1 MNQYTESCF
10 TDGTKLYQDPP
21 PSYEE
26 VVEGRKPPFQSQLTF
41 CTSETSNETLVR
53 PSFQSHSFGRSFSS
67 TIANERNFR
76 KVIFSITV
84 FVIMVSLGVFYK
96 KRVGYSSDT
105 LGSNDYMYDYDGFNK
120 GYTDYKNKQRCTLPC
135 VFGEC
140 RFVNDDQIDIG
151 GNTSQETPVYSARGP
166 TGLKLKQVCDCK
178 SAAGTVFEYDKHCA
192 LVLPPD
198 KCPCQN
204 GICKPIPRK
213 PITTTNYLDVQYAKS
228 ENLIKFKYFDMTI
241 RFKCYCS
248 HGQRYNLLFSDIS

>member
-1 MNQYTESCF
+1 MLNTGKKCF
-10 TDGTKLYQDPP
+10 K
-21 PSYEE
+21 
-26 VVEGRKPPFQSQLTF
+26 
-41 CTSETSNETLVR
+41 
-53 PSFQSHSFGRSFSS
+53 SFQ
-67 TIANERNFR
+67 
-76 KVIFSITV
+76 
-84 FVIMVSLGVFYK
+84 
-96 KRVGYSSDT
+96 
-105 LGSNDYMYDYDGFNK
+105 

-213 PITTTNYLDVQYAKS
+213 AFWKIYFSYKIAKIS
-228 ENLIKFKYFDMTI
+228 RFKFKSLFSLSPPLTIWMCNMQNRKIWSSSNISIWQYDSNAIAPMARDTTFFLRYFMKILVFNNSI
-241 RFKCYCS
+241 RFRKLL
-248 HGQRYNLLFSDIS
+248 QR